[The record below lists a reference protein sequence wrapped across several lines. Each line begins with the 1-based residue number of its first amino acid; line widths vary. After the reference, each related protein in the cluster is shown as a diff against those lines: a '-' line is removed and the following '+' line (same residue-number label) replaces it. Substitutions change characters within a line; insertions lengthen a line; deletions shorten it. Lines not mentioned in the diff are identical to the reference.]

1 MSLKNILLSYFFSMK
16 CLCQDCYSS
25 NVEILL
31 NDEKSIC
38 QINEIKKIKINWVFN
53 LIFCIELLSFLG

>member
-1 MSLKNILLSYFFSMK
+1 MK
-16 CLCQDCYSS
+16 GLCQDCYSA

-53 LIFCIELLSFLG
+53 LIFCIDLLSFLG